1 MKKVTEEKDI
11 YDKLGNVIAIIGII
25 IFIAS
30 VIYAIIESNAEPE
43 YDFSHLRRSSYSY
56 SNSSSSF
63 SSTYSD
69 GNSSSQQASS
79 YYTPSKSYKSSSSK
93 NTKSDPYNA
102 KDYSNE
108 EDFYDDHYDDFFD
121 YYDAEDYYN
130 EHN

>member
-11 YDKLGNVIAIIGII
+11 IEKIADVGAIIGAI
-25 IFIAS
+25 IFIVA
-30 VIYAIIESNAEPE
+30 VIYAIVKSNAEPE

-56 SNSSSSF
+56 GNSSSSN

-69 GNSSSQQASS
+69 GNSGTQRIFS
-79 YYTPSKSYKSSSSK
+79 YYTPSNSYKSSSGTNAK
-93 NTKSDPYNA
+93 NDPYNT

-130 EHN
+130 RHQ

>member
-11 YDKLGNVIAIIGII
+11 FDKIGNIIAIIGVI

-30 VIYAIIESNAEPE
+30 VIYALIESNAEPE
-43 YDFSHLRRSSYSY
+43 YDFSHLRRRSYSY
-56 SNSSSSF
+56 GNSSSSY
-63 SSTYSD
+63 SSTYSNC
-69 GNSSSQQASS
+69 NSGSQQTSS
-79 YYTPSKSYKSSSSK
+79 YYTPSKSYKSSNRK

-108 EDFYDDHYDDFFD
+108 EDFYDDHYHDFFD

-130 EHN
+130 RHQ

>member
-11 YDKLGNVIAIIGII
+11 FDKIENIIAIIGAI

-30 VIYAIIESNAEPE
+30 VIYAIIESNAKPE

-56 SNSSSSF
+56 GNSSSSY

-69 GNSSSQQASS
+69 DNSGSQRTFS
-79 YYTPSKSYKSSSSK
+79 YYTPSKSYKSSSGT
-93 NTKSDPYNA
+93 NAKSDPYDA

-108 EDFYDDHYDDFFD
+108 DDFYDDHYDDFFD

-130 EHN
+130 RHQ

>member
-11 YDKLGNVIAIIGII
+11 FYKIVDVGAIIGAI
-25 IFIAS
+25 IFILS

-43 YDFSHLRRSSYSY
+43 YNFSHLRRSSYGY
-56 SNSSSSF
+56 GNSSSSYG
-63 SSTYSD
+63 STYSN
-69 GNSSSQQASS
+69 GNSGSQQTSS
-79 YYTPSKSYKSSSSK
+79 YYTPSKSYKSSNSK

-130 EHN
+130 RHQ